1 MKNPKNF
8 FKSKT
13 ILITGGTGSF
23 GSFFVREILNY
34 LPEKIIIYSRDEDKQ
49 YSMQHELKAY
59 KQRLRFVIGDIRD
72 KSSLLKAMKE
82 HVDILIHAAAM
93 KQIPSTEYN
102 ISEAVRTNILG
113 AQNITE
119 ACLETNVDK
128 AIAIST
134 DKAVEPINVMG
145 MTKGLQERI
154 FVLANKYRNGA
165 RTKFAVVRYGN
176 VINSRGS
183 VIPLFKKQIALGGPI
198 TLTDPTMTRF
208 ILTLEQGKKLVMSA
222 LGSMVGGE
230 IFVPKIKP
238 IRIIDLAE
246 VMVEKLKPTNGSI
259 VRVGIRPGEKLHEV
273 LISEQES
280 LYTVDKKTHYIV
292 LPQIDLEE
300 IGHTYLIKPVKKKVF
315 SYSSDNGSYL
325 TKKEIYEVLK
335 KDRAL

>member
-1 MKNPKNF
+1 MNKIEKI
-8 FKSKT
+8 FKDRT
-13 ILITGGTGSF
+13 IFITGGTGSF
-23 GSFFVREILNY
+23 GSFFVREILKY
-34 LPEKIIIYSRDEDKQ
+34 SPKRIIIFSRDEDKQ
-49 YSMQHELKAY
+49 YSLQHDLKSH
-59 KQRLRFVIGDIRD
+59 KGKLRFIIGDIRD
-72 KSSLLKAMKE
+72 KNSLVRAMRE
-82 HVDILIHAAAM
+82 NVDILIHAAAM

-102 ISEAVRTNILG
+102 ISEAVRTNVIG
-113 AQNITE
+113 AQNIVE
-119 ACLETNVDK
+119 ACIETDIKK

-134 DKAVEPINVMG
+134 DKAVEPVNVMG

-154 FVLANKYRNGA
+154 FILANKFRDGA
-165 RTKFAVVRYGN
+165 KTKFAVVRYGN

-183 VIPLFKKQIALGGPI
+183 VIPLYKKQIASGGPV
-198 TLTDPTMTRF
+198 TLTHHEMTRF
-208 ILTLEQGKKLVMSA
+208 ILTLEQAQSLVFTA
-222 LGSMVGGE
+222 LENMVGGE

-246 VMVEKLKPTNGSI
+246 VMVEELKPANRNI
-259 VRVGIRPGEKLHEV
+259 IKVGIRPGEKLHEA

-335 KDRAL
+335 KDSAL